1 MQIYLVIACDRLED
15 NQEKKLK
22 NNLADI
28 QADLQS
34 YVEAN
39 SEIAGVHLINEC
51 DSEYCEDWQLGI
63 RQTVKKKPQ
72 LKFPINLF
80 NDLAKKY
87 HIDCEVGILNKDT
100 REPVSYFG
108 HEEGKGDSYMI
119 AQYLDLWFHLSMAL
133 ASKRVNQLFTV
144 AVIPSCTWQWWHED
158 LPLNPS

>member
-1 MQIYLVIACDRLED
+1 MQIYLLIACDRLEE

-22 NNLADI
+22 NNLTDI

-34 YVEAN
+34 YVDENADV
-39 SEIAGVHLINEC
+39 AGVSLINDC

-63 RQTVKKKPQ
+63 SQTVKKKPQ

-87 HIDCEVGILNKDT
+87 QIDCEVGSLSGGT
-100 REPVSYFG
+100 REPISYFG

-119 AQYLDLWFHLSMAL
+119 AQYLDL
-133 ASKRVNQLFTV
+133 
-144 AVIPSCTWQWWHED
+144 
-158 LPLNPS
+158 